1 MKRFLTAAVAAFSIA
16 LPALADP
23 LMVKVGLLREIHSRE
38 TLSILDIPAA
48 DDTLAGAQLGAAD
61 NNTTGKFTN
70 QAFEVI
76 DGIAAEADDVAA
88 AIDKFN
94 EQGVSLIIADLSS
107 ARLLAAADRAK
118 TRGALIFNATAT
130 DNSLREESCRANVF
144 HVAPTR
150 SMLADGL
157 TQYLVWKQWRRWL
170 LIKGSHKE
178 DELLAAAI
186 RNSAKKFGAKIVE
199 ERVYKDTEGGRRS
212 DSGSVQSQRQIP
224 VFTQNA
230 PGYDVLLAADEAQV
244 FAGYLPYHTWDPR
257 PVAGSA
263 GLMPISWDASHE
275 QWGATQLQ
283 NRFTKSFR
291 RPMNMR
297 DHAAWLAVRVIG
309 EATTRTGTADPEKL
323 RAFLISPEFS
333 IAAFKGV
340 RLTFRPWNQQLRQP
354 ILLADGRMVA
364 SVSPQEGF
372 LHQYSELDTLG
383 VDRPESKCKLQ

>member
-1 MKRFLTAAVAAFSIA
+1 M
-16 LPALADP
+16 
-23 LMVKVGLLREIHSRE
+23 
-38 TLSILDIPAA
+38 
-48 DDTLAGAQLGAAD
+48 
-61 NNTTGKFTN
+61 
-70 QAFEVI
+70 
-76 DGIAAEADDVAA
+76 
-88 AIDKFN
+88 
-94 EQGVSLIIADLSS
+94 
-107 ARLLAAADRAK
+107 
-118 TRGALIFNATAT
+118 
-130 DNSLREESCRANVF
+130 
-144 HVAPTR
+144 
-150 SMLADGL
+150 
-157 TQYLVWKQWRRWL
+157 
-170 LIKGSHKE
+170 
-178 DELLAAAI
+178 
-186 RNSAKKFGAKIVE
+186 
-199 ERVYKDTEGGRRS
+199 
-212 DSGSVQSQRQIP
+212 
-224 VFTQNA
+224 
-230 PGYDVLLAADEAQV
+230 LLAADEAQV